1 MSLVNRYRNTRTR
14 NTNNTTDDVFRPSE
28 YENRTYESEHSTSR
42 IQMAVRREDTRHGG
56 RSEVVI
62 AANRGRTDEMISL
75 SLSEARSLKSF
86 LDRELRMK
94 AR

>member
-1 MSLVNRYRNTRTR
+1 MSLVNRYRNSR
-14 NTNNTTDDVFRPSE
+14 NNTSYDTDVFRPSD
-28 YENRTYESEHSTSR
+28 YEGGAYESEHSTSR

-62 AANRGRTDEMISL
+62 AATNGNRSREMISL

>member
-1 MSLVNRYRNTRTR
+1 MSLVNRYRKTQNKTS
-14 NTNNTTDDVFRPSE
+14 NEVFRPSE
-28 YENRTYESEHSTSR
+28 YEGRAYESEHSTSR

-62 AANRGRTDEMISL
+62 AANRGRNDEMISL